1 LTCQISCLAF
11 RAVSELHSNLLS
23 SSDFADA
30 SAITVDFLKP
40 NIPIET
46 MADGCLAL
54 NRLRRGDCV
63 NNGDKAFGVHAFAL
77 HRALIAVP
85 SHMGSGEFMQ
95 GIALAAIAGIF
106 SLVGCT
112 THLPEPNATINVEA
126 ITFAILTE
134 LYCATSDLKGPD
146 KNPYFGSDDNWVVA
160 IDMFLSAQIEASANP
175 AVSLLGPYNLAR
187 AVPFGGTVGSFTSV
201 FSGSFDE
208 TATNLREYKIFINLK
223 YLLYGNP
230 LPKTSTPPPSKTSTP
245 PQPKTS
251 TPAQPKWETYAE
263 QQLHWPVRCD
273 NPNAG
278 GTYLQGRLGLEDW
291 LAPAVSTQVATIGFA
306 PLSAP
311 ASPPT
316 PLPPTIS
323 DIFPSRGP
331 TVGNYPVQ
339 ITGTNFPTPPDPTQ
353 VVVVFGGKTVPIANM
368 TATTITVLAPGA
380 SLDKTGSVVGGP
392 VVDVVVNMKAG
403 TATSKFTYDDLHPL
417 LRDKNNQDLK
427 ADDLARML
435 AAGAPGSSS
444 GASQSPTVSGTFTF
458 VIKSTGT
465 IGPSFTLSRVS
476 GGSNNLF
483 TMVRTDNNYVN
494 IALTPAT
501 YCPLSLSTPAGSCPV
516 PGTKNPAPPSGDA
529 MESAFERI
537 DSALLNL
544 NLSHIQQP

>member
-1 LTCQISCLAF
+1 
-11 RAVSELHSNLLS
+11 
-23 SSDFADA
+23 
-30 SAITVDFLKP
+30 
-40 NIPIET
+40 
-46 MADGCLAL
+46 
-54 NRLRRGDCV
+54 
-63 NNGDKAFGVHAFAL
+63 
-77 HRALIAVP
+77 
-85 SHMGSGEFMQ
+85 MGSGEFMQ
-95 GIALAAIAGIF
+95 RIALATIVGLF

-134 LYCATSDLKGPD
+134 LYCATSELKD
-146 KNPYFGSDDNWVVA
+146 KNDFVYFASDDNWVVA

-187 AVPFGGTVGSFTSV
+187 AVPFGGSVGSFTSV

-223 YLLYGNP
+223 YLLNGNP
-230 LPKTSTPPPSKTSTP
+230 LPKVGAPPP
-245 PQPKTS
+245 PKTS
-251 TPAQPKWETYAE
+251 SPPPPFVPKWETYAE
-263 QQLHWPVRCD
+263 QRHWPVRCA

-278 GTYLQGRLGLEDW
+278 GTYLQGRLGLKEW
-291 LAPAVSTQVATIGFA
+291 LAPAVNTQEATIGFA

-311 ASPPT
+311 ASPPAPT
-316 PLPPTIS
+316 PPTIS

-331 TVGNYPVQ
+331 TAGGYPVQ
-339 ITGTNFPTPPDPTQ
+339 ITGTNFPTQPDPTQ
-353 VVVVFGGKTVPIANM
+353 VVVLFGGKRVPIATTKDPHTGELKPIM
-368 TATTITVLAPGA
+368 TATTITVLAPA
-380 SLDKTGSVVGGP
+380 ANLDKTGSVVGGP

-403 TATSKFTYDDLHPL
+403 TATSKFIYDDLHPL
-417 LRDKNNQDLK
+417 PRDTKDRELR
-427 ADDLARML
+427 ADELASML
-435 AAGAPGSSS
+435 AAASPSSSS
-444 GASQSPTVSGTFTF
+444 GASQSPSLSGQFTF
-458 VIKSTGT
+458 IIKSTGT

-501 YCPLSLSTPAGSCPV
+501 YCPLSPSIPGGSCPTA
-516 PGTKNPAPPSGDA
+516 GTKNSGSPTGDA
-529 MESAFERI
+529 MQSAFDRL